1 MMKKFVALLI
11 ALMLL
16 QTCLCWSAM
25 GEAALQP
32 ELQTSEA
39 RLALES
45 YLDADP
51 ELNAMMEKSIAL
63 AREINPDPKTNPIG
77 SVEELL
83 DYIDGLTTCMPWNVL
98 TDAAYPTLYDSIDQ
112 SVDYNLLC
120 PENES
125 GTGYRHILMGEPYSS
140 LTAE

>member
-11 ALMLL
+11 TLMLL

-39 RLALES
+39 RLALEA

-63 AREINPDPKTNPIG
+63 AHEINPDPKTNPIG

-83 DYIDGLTTCMPWNVL
+83 DYIDWLTTCMPWNVL

-125 GTGYRHILMGEPYSS
+125 GTGYRPILMGEPYAS